1 MINYVK
7 YMINIGE
14 EGVKQHQ
21 KGGGN
26 SMVETSRIYSKSSS
40 IVVEWVDFK
49 MLKKAL
55 KKTFL
60 KILENTDV
68 LTLKID
74 NIAKLLSR
82 RKIWFVYFFKSK
94 DDLFKETNKKIQ
106 DIESQSYGTFNF
118 G

>member
-1 MINYVK
+1 MGGFQNAQ
-7 YMINIGE
+7 
-14 EGVKQHQ
+14 EGPEK
-21 KGGGN
+21 
-26 SMVETSRIYSKSSS
+26 
-40 IVVEWVDFK
+40 DF
-49 MLKKAL
+49 
-55 KKTFL
+55 F
-60 KILENTDV
+60 ENTDV
-68 LTLKID
+68 LTLKMD